1 MNNIYYLYFLLCK
14 SLNFFIVTVM
24 ITLNNSSII
33 IEVLTFIISIY
44 FLLHKQNIENKYIDK
59 NIYLSTKFLIKRI
72 VEIIGF
78 LILCLVNLMDI
89 LLIFLVI
96 DYIIKLTLDTS
107 IYEIYYNT
115 EIKIRRKNESKT

>member
-1 MNNIYYLYFLLCK
+1 MNNIYYIYFLLCK
-14 SLNFFIVTVM
+14 SLNCFIITVM
-24 ITLNNSSII
+24 ITLNNSNIT
-33 IEVLTFIISIY
+33 IEFLTFIISIY
-44 FLLHKQNIENKYIDK
+44 YLLHKQNIENKFIDK
-59 NIYLSTKFLIKRI
+59 NIYLSTTFLIKRI
-72 VEIIGF
+72 IEIIGF

-89 LLIFLVI
+89 VLIFLII

>member
-1 MNNIYYLYFLLCK
+1 MNNIYYIYFLLCK
-14 SLNFFIVTVM
+14 SLNFFIITVM
-24 ITLNNSSII
+24 ITLNNSNIT
-33 IEVLTFIISIY
+33 IEFLTFIISIY
-44 FLLHKQNIENKYIDK
+44 YLLHKQNIENKFIDK
-59 NIYLSTKFLIKRI
+59 NIYLSTTFLIKRI
-72 VEIIGF
+72 IEIIGF

-89 LLIFLVI
+89 VLIFLII